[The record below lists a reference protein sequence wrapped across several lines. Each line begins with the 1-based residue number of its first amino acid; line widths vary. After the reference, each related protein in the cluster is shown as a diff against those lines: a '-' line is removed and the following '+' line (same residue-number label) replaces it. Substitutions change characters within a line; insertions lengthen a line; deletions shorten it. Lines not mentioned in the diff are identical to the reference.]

1 MTAAERLVR
10 LLAATLPRASRDRYR
25 EEWTADLDGAAE
37 IGMARGAIVR
47 GAAVTALTIDR
58 GDPGHTG
65 MPRTALAAR
74 LARRAVATGGS
85 AAVLAAGWSFS
96 GGQSSLW
103 AEGLPGGAVFAA
115 IGAGLG
121 LLALA
126 FGALALVLSLSAV
139 SALAG
144 RTARGAL
151 LLTAVVAVFGAV
163 VAAGIAQRGLAL
175 LAVPLVGVLLA
186 FAIAASTGP
195 AGTRKV
201 RTVSGLAFAGLA
213 LIVLTGAVIHTTVW
227 NPSARVPALPLEQ
240 IYAEMI
246 AQRQLTPDFGIG
258 VGVWAA
264 MCLGAI
270 VLFALATS
278 LPGATRTLPLRRLI
292 VLGCLLVGGIVFTQ
306 WFAAFGIGMALAD
319 TFATSGADAAW
330 SGALL
335 GIVGQVALVA
345 ALLVG
350 LTGPARQP
358 DAEPSPAPA
367 PTLP

>member
-1 MTAAERLVR
+1 MNAAERLVR
-10 LLAATLPRASRDRYR
+10 IFAATLPRHARDRYR

-37 IGMARGAIVR
+37 LGMARGAIVR

-58 GDPGHTG
+58 GDPAHTG

-74 LARRAVATGGS
+74 NARRAVATGGS
-85 AAVLAAGWSFS
+85 AAVLAAGWSFT

-103 AEGLPGGAVFAA
+103 AEGLPGGAVFAVL
-115 IGAGLG
+115 GAGLG
-121 LLALA
+121 LLGVA

-151 LLTAVVAVFGAV
+151 LFAAVVLGFGAV
-163 VAAGIAQRGLAL
+163 VAAAIAQRGLAL

-186 FAIAASTGP
+186 FAVAAGRGR
-195 AGTRKV
+195 AGTRKI
-201 RTVSGLAFAGLA
+201 RAVSGLAFAGLA
-213 LIVLTGAVIHTTVW
+213 LLVLTVAIIHTTVW
-227 NPSARVPALPLEQ
+227 NPSARVPGLPLEQ

-246 AQRQLTPDFGIG
+246 AQRQLMPDFGIG

-264 MCLGAI
+264 LCIGAI
-270 VLFALATS
+270 VVFAVVAFLPRAT
-278 LPGATRTLPLRRLI
+278 GTVPLRRLI

-319 TFATSGADAAW
+319 TFATSGGDAAW
-330 SGALL
+330 TGPLL
-335 GIVGQVALVA
+335 GIVGQVAFVT
-345 ALLVG
+345 ALLLG
-350 LTGPARQP
+350 LAAPTARTNAQ
-358 DAEPSPAPA
+358 PSPAPA
-367 PTLP
+367 PALP